1 MLPMPLASAV
11 QLILN
16 QYDVYDV
23 DTLLVMLR
31 SPLDIAQIADL
42 IDNSR
47 ELIDATAHTAHVS
60 VQTET
65 ATATAVG
72 TTMDSIV
79 NVREVSSLATF
90 SSTTHARM
98 VQCAVQCSPSQ
109 PQMVPRAVQVTPARV
124 ATRNAASGTFSW
136 HEVKQHTMAE
146 MRASAREQVLKEFE
160 PALERAVVAA
170 EGQATRAAAKLEE
183 ARELKEAVRAG
194 FESQAREAAAAVAD
208 KLAAA
213 DDRKVAARDRAHKE
227 GAIELLQARVKAVG
241 DWSEA

>member
-1 MLPMPLASAV
+1 MLPMTLAAALELV
-11 QLILN
+11 LN
-16 QYDVYDV
+16 QYDIFDV
-23 DTLLVMLR
+23 DDLVAILR
-31 SPLDIAQIADL
+31 SPVDASQVADL
-42 IDNSR
+42 INESR
-47 ELIDATAHTAHVS
+47 EQIDATAHTAHVS
-60 VQTET
+60 VQTE
-65 ATATAVG
+65 TATAVG

-170 EGQATRAAAKLEE
+170 EGLRAQRQSSKRLASSRKQCVQALRAKQE
-183 ARELKEAVRAG
+183 RQQQPQQT
-194 FESQAREAAAAVAD
+194 S
-208 KLAAA
+208 
-213 DDRKVAARDRAHKE
+213 
-227 GAIELLQARVKAVG
+227 
-241 DWSEA
+241 